1 MIYIVRN
8 NQQFGPYSIDDIVSY
23 VTDGKILLSDKA
35 FESNNSTNIRTV
47 RYFIKLN
54 GKKVKIK
61 NAGSLIKQLKV
72 IGSELIFPKSAF
84 QKKQWIADKKLLVLA
99 LIGLLPIFVGKLSL
113 GSFFLFYSIALY
125 FSIIWGLFFYYLFR
139 TNQVTIRQTTILF
152 FFTQISVFFLWDIL
166 QLPNWPIISTLYG
179 FTKSDFFFSRFIG
192 YFLGVGLFEEL
203 VKALPL
209 VFYVTRIKEPVL
221 PQTLVFYGLMSGVAF
236 GVFEGV
242 QYQMTINAQLRY
254 DQSFFMNIARLT
266 SLPFLHAVWCGIAG
280 YFIAFANLYPKYR
293 LSLFFLAILIP
304 AAIHGLYDFLG
315 WSLLGLGIT
324 LAGVMLL
331 TTYLKQGVNYQSKLS
346 K

>member
-1 MIYIVRN
+1 MIYIIRN

-23 VTDGKILLSDKA
+23 VADGKILLSDRA
-35 FESNNSTNIRTV
+35 FEDNNSNTIKTV
-47 RYFIKLN
+47 RYFIKLYQKN
-54 GKKVKIK
+54 IKIK
-61 NAGSLIKQLKV
+61 NAGSLTKQLKA
-72 IGSELIFPKSAF
+72 IGGELIFPKSAF

-125 FSIIWGLFFYYLFR
+125 FSIIWGLFFFYLFR
-139 TNQVTIRQTTILF
+139 TNQVTIKQTTILF
-152 FFTQISVFFLWDIL
+152 FFTQVCVFFLWDLL
-166 QLPNWPIISTLYG
+166 QLPNWPIINILYSL
-179 FTKSDFFFSRFIG
+179 TKSDFFVSKFIG

-209 VFYVTRIKEPVL
+209 LFLFRKIKEPIL

-242 QYQMTINAQLRY
+242 QYQLTINSQLQY
-254 DQSFFMNIARLT
+254 EQSFFMNIARLT

-293 LSLFFLAILIP
+293 LSLYFLAILIP
-304 AAIHGLYDFLG
+304 ASIHGLYDLFG
-315 WSLLGLGIT
+315 WSIFGLGIT
-324 LAGVMLL
+324 LVGVILL